1 LWNALETKKKGFLI
15 FEEFSKIHQGEKLKM
30 MADPYLQSAVQTHVQ
45 DGLAQERKKER
56 DRIAQELME
65 TLS

>member
-1 LWNALETKKKGFLI
+1 
-15 FEEFSKIHQGEKLKM
+15 M

-65 TLS
+65 TLSQKMSHSQG